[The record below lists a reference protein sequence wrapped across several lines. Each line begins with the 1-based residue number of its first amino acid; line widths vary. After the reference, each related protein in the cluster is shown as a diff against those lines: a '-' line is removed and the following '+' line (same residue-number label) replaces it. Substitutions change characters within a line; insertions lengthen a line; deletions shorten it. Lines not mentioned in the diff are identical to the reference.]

1 MRYLKVG
8 LMLLILGLLPVADL
22 RAQETT
28 PPPMLVPMGGG
39 YADLY
44 RGFSQLLVSRAR
56 NGVVKVLVIAASYS
70 SNPVAITP
78 GERETNLQDAERRRY
93 ELEEACKRAAPA
105 DVTCSAVV
113 VPVFVREDAL
123 TLPLGDYFTPDVT
136 GVFFLG
142 GDQTVAMQ
150 VLANTPVEEAL
161 ADLYARG
168 AVIGGTSAGCG
179 VQSRAM
185 LATYAENFAASNA
198 LDFGAAEVWATEE
211 RRGLSFGL
219 EHAILDQHF
228 HQRGR
233 LGRLLNAIAQP
244 GVPHVGIGVDAYTGI
259 RVDEGRYLRGA
270 FGLYTVT
277 VLDADTYHAAD
288 SVRYRGPRHTL
299 GLRNVLVHLLAPGE
313 VAYDL
318 VERTMSLGAPAPRIA
333 RAYEALRLPEG
344 AGPLLI
350 GGGQTMLEGNAVL
363 ARFAELSGGAGG
375 KVLVIATGY
384 ANERPALRAADKVA
398 KALGVLAQSL
408 FVPPQDA
415 TPVAVPEDVTGIVLL
430 GMDASLINPAA
441 LAPVGEAWR
450 RGVPLFAD
458 GAAAGVIGLVYSPY
472 GPTPLEGEEREIATQ
487 KAFLEGY
494 TQLAPGLGL
503 VKATFEARVLE
514 DVRWGRLFSLA
525 YQQPQALAVGLTENT
540 ALEIGYDGTFQRGEN
555 VIFVLDLREARL
567 GWGSNRAYVIAN
579 GLLDVFAPGEAVA
592 PEVADVT
599 ARLQPEPT
607 PQLAPTATPTVAVTP
622 TVAATATPTL
632 APTVAPTPTPEPE
645 PARRPFPT
653 ALVVGLVALVGVVSG
668 LCFWLLSRWREK

>member
-22 RAQETT
+22 RAQEPT

-78 GERETNLQDAERRRY
+78 GERETNLQDAQRRRY

-105 DVTCSAVV
+105 GVTCSAVV

-142 GDQTVAMQ
+142 GDQTAAMQ

-168 AVIGGTSAGCG
+168 VVIGGTSAGCG

-244 GVPHVGIGVDAYTGI
+244 GVPHMGIGVDAYTGI

-277 VLDADTYHAAD
+277 VLDAETYHAAD

-313 VAYDL
+313 VEYDL
-318 VERTMSLGAPAPRIA
+318 VERTTSLGAPAPRVE
-333 RAYEALRLPEG
+333 RSYEALRLPEG
-344 AGPLLI
+344 AGPLFI
-350 GGGQTMLEGNAVL
+350 GGGQTTLEGNAVL

-398 KALGVLAQSL
+398 KALGVPAQSL

-450 RGVPLFAD
+450 RGVPLLAD

-607 PQLAPTATPTVAVTP
+607 PQLAPTATPTVAATP
-622 TVAATATPTL
+622 TIAPTATPTP

-645 PARRPFPT
+645 PARRPCPT
-653 ALVVGLVALVGVVSG
+653 ALVAGLVALVGVVSG

>member
-1 MRYLKVG
+1 MRYFKVG
-8 LMLLILGLLPVADL
+8 LMALLFSLLPLAGL
-22 RAQETT
+22 RAQDT

-44 RGFSQLLVSRAR
+44 GGFSRLLVSRAQQ
-56 NGVVKVLVIAASYS
+56 GQVKVLVIAAAYS
-70 SNPVAITP
+70 SNPLQITP

-105 DVTCSAVV
+105 GVTCQVLI

-123 TLPLGDYFTPDVT
+123 HLPIADYFTPDVT

-150 VLANTPVEEAL
+150 VLVNTPVETAL

-179 VQSRAM
+179 MQSRAM

-219 EHAILDQHF
+219 SNAIVDQHF

-259 RVDEGRYLRGA
+259 RVDAGRYLRDA

-277 VLDADTYHAAD
+277 VLDAETYHAAD
-288 SVRYRGPRHTL
+288 GVRYRGPRHTL
-299 GLRNVLVHLLAPGE
+299 SLRNVLVHLLAPGE
-313 VAYDL
+313 VEYDL
-318 VERTMSLGAPAPRIA
+318 VERTTSLGAPAPRVE
-333 RAYEALRLPEG
+333 RAYETLRLPPG

-350 GGGQTMLEGNAVL
+350 GGGQTTLEGNAVL
-363 ARFAELSGGAGG
+363 TRFAELSGSAGG
-375 KVLVIATGY
+375 KLLVIATGY
-384 ANERPALRAADKVA
+384 ANERPALRAADRFA
-398 KALGVLAQSL
+398 KALGVPAQSV
-408 FVPPQDA
+408 FVPSA
-415 TPVAVPEDVTGIVLL
+415 EAVPVAVPEDVTGIVLL
-430 GMDASLINPAA
+430 GMDASLINAAA

-450 RGVPLFAD
+450 RGVPLLAD
-458 GAAAGVIGLVYSPY
+458 GAAAGVIGIVYSPY

-503 VKATFEARVLE
+503 VGATFEARVLE

-525 YQQPQALAVGLTENT
+525 YQHPQALAVGLTENT
-540 ALEIGYDGTFQRGEN
+540 ALEIGAEGTFQRGAN
-555 VIFVLDLREARL
+555 VIVVLDLRQARL
-567 GWGSNRAYVIAN
+567 DWGSNRAYVIAN
-579 GLLDVFAPGEAVA
+579 GLLDVFAPGEMVA
-592 PEVADVT
+592 PDVADVT
-599 ARLQPEPT
+599 AHLQPEPT
-607 PQLAPTATPTVAVTP
+607 PQLAPTATPIITATPMPALTVTP
-622 TVAATATPTL
+622 TS
-632 APTVAPTPTPEPE
+632 APTVAPTPEPV
-645 PARRPFPT
+645 PSRRPFPT
-653 ALVVGLVALVGVVSG
+653 ALVAGLVGLIAVVSG
-668 LCFWLLSRWREK
+668 LCFWLLRRWREA